1 MYMPTLIFITRS
13 SQWREL
19 MTVKVIMNEE
29 ASSVGDALRDLDEKH
44 MISTDFVLVQ
54 GDLVANLD
62 LKTCMQQHK
71 YVLYPLGLICN

>member
-1 MYMPTLIFITRS
+1 
-13 SQWREL
+13 

-71 YVLYPLGLICN
+71 